1 MDDAVA
7 QSQMSQL
14 IQKLPQQDKEEL
26 QRFIKAET
34 QKSQIQQTIHDLT
47 NMCFKKCITSRI
59 SAGKLD
65 KYEESC
71 MENCV
76 NRFLD
81 TSGMVLKHMETMR
94 AG

>member
-1 MDDAVA
+1 MVTA
-7 QSQMSQL
+7 
-14 IQKLPQQDKEEL
+14 
-26 QRFIKAET
+26 
-34 QKSQIQQTIHDLT
+34 IHDLT
-47 NMCFKKCITSRI
+47 NMCFKKCITSKI

-65 KYEESC
+65 KYEEPC

-94 AG
+94 TG

>member
-1 MDDAVA
+1 
-7 QSQMSQL
+7 
-14 IQKLPQQDKEEL
+14 
-26 QRFIKAET
+26 
-34 QKSQIQQTIHDLT
+34 
-47 NMCFKKCITSRI
+47 MCFKKCITSRI

-65 KYEESC
+65 KYEEPC